1 MIRYGDASVMATRG
15 DILTYISTEMDS
27 SSRSSSELS
36 LRYSSSLFE
45 GHSSPRSEAD
55 LGEERTIEPYM
66 YEPYREE
73 ESTSSSDEESR
84 TDMYYIQAIQIYWLG
99 RSMCVTLPS
108 CTVNKIRVFSQLM
121 VNTQDS
127 SIHHYLSLLFL
138 V

>member
-15 DILTYISTEMDS
+15 DVLTYVSTEMDS

-36 LRYSSSLFE
+36 LRYSSSLLE

-84 TDMYYIQAIQIYWLG
+84 TDMYYIQAIQIY
-99 RSMCVTLPS
+99 CVHVSVGVGLEGA
-108 CTVNKIRVFSQLM
+108 CV
-121 VNTQDS
+121 
-127 SIHHYLSLLFL
+127 SLYPAVL
-138 V
+138 